1 MVDVG
6 TVRFHDVVG
15 EAVGVVAVVVVN
27 AQRGQQP
34 AGYESPGHDG
44 AQNGVAV
51 VEQVVGRYT
60 VAFAP
65 EVRYPGEGGAVEQLG
80 WRFWPVRFVA
90 TVVSAREERPLF
102 DRGIARFAW
111 HCRTA
116 EA

>member
-65 EVRYPGEGGAVEQLG
+65 EVRNPGEE
-80 WRFWPVRFVA
+80 
-90 TVVSAREERPLF
+90 VVPIVDGRPGF
-102 DRGIARFAW
+102 HIVGIAAAYLVYPLQHIAVFDS
-111 HCRTA
+111 
-116 EA
+116 EAVQ

>member
-34 AGYESPGHDG
+34 AGYESLGHDG

-65 EVRYPGEGGAVEQLG
+65 
-80 WRFWPVRFVA
+80 
-90 TVVSAREERPLF
+90 
-102 DRGIARFAW
+102 
-111 HCRTA
+111 
-116 EA
+116 